1 MNAVEPEPEPI
12 RTGHAAFGNGQLV
25 VTYLVDG
32 HIEIPVYAA
41 DAPLVAGECQPAI
54 TLEISPAEAHLLAAQ
69 ISDAAYRVNAAAG
82 EDDSVAGGLLDMA
95 LAAAAAI
102 GAEFN
107 GILPGRLQELT
118 DELVKSATAWKRL
131 LDTELADWNPL
142 RLVPPSKDDEDGDR

>member
-1 MNAVEPEPEPI
+1 VMNAVEPEPEPI

-95 LAAAAAI
+95 LAAAARDWRRVQWHFARSVA
-102 GAEFN
+102 GAD
-107 GILPGRLQELT
+107 GRVGQVRDRVE
-118 DELVKSATAWKRL
+118 ATFRHRAC
-131 LDTELADWNPL
+131 
-142 RLVPPSKDDEDGDR
+142 